1 MTSSDTVI
9 ILQARLASERLPG
22 KALERL
28 AGETL
33 VGHCLRRLTA
43 AGVAPVVLAT
53 TVAPQDDALA
63 AEAERLGV
71 RVIRG
76 ARTDVLRRFT
86 QVIHETGASYVV
98 RATGDNPAVDVR
110 AASRVLTALRAAGA
124 DHCCERD
131 LPYGT
136 AVEAVRSDAL
146 LDAGARATEPYDRE
160 HVTTFIKF
168 NRFRYRVL
176 TPDAPRALRRPDL
189 RFTVDTAD
197 DLAYMRS
204 LLERVTHR
212 VRGSMSEVRSPF
224 RSSVV
229 QSPPSTATG
238 RRTAATALGRRTS
251 VVDTGR
257 WTLDSGQHAL
267 HDESPVPLV
276 EIIRTADALASEAR
290 VA

>member
-1 MTSSDTVI
+1 MSSDTVI

-63 AEAERLGV
+63 AEGERLGV

-110 AASRVLTALRAAGA
+110 AASRVLAALRAGGA

-160 HVTTFIKF
+160 HVTTYIKF

-176 TPDAPRALRRPDL
+176 MPDAPGALRRPDL
-189 RFTVDTAD
+189 RFTVDTPD
-197 DLAYMRS
+197 DLAYMR
-204 LLERVTHR
+204 RVLKLATSR
-212 VRGSMSEVRSPF
+212 V
-224 RSSVV
+224 
-229 QSPPSTATG
+229 G
-238 RRTAATALGRRTS
+238 RRTAVKDVGRRT
-251 VVDTGR
+251 VGADTGR
-257 WTLDSGQHAL
+257 WTLDSGRIAAA
-267 HDESPVPLV
+267 ECPVPLADL
-276 EIIRTADALASEAR
+276 IRAADALASEAR